1 MILSPGF
8 TTASAAAAAA
18 AAADID
24 INKYIIQGQIMEILL
39 WLLLLVRSVSLLGC
53 W

>member
-8 TTASAAAAAA
+8 TTASA

-39 WLLLLVRSVSLLGC
+39 WLLLLVRSVSLPGC